1 MRDDSESR
9 ADVFTTSDKEQTPMR
24 NAQSAAIGLLA
35 SAALSLSACGD
46 QAPTKADAAAG
57 ATSTEPALDRPMA
70 MQSGQYSAR
79 VQFLRFELPGL
90 PPAAA
95 AQMRQQME
103 QATAVEQSYCVT
115 DTEARR
121 SQEDRLRE
129 MSRAQGDCAFEQ
141 FDVDG
146 TNITSRLQCTNMPGG
161 GSATMVMA
169 GTMAGTESDVR
180 IVTTMTNAAVPQAN
194 ATIEM
199 RATTTRTGACTTPP
213 NAGTPTGAQ

>member
-1 MRDDSESR
+1 MRR
-9 ADVFTTSDKEQTPMR
+9 PLIALC
-24 NAQSAAIGLLA
+24 AATM
-35 SAALSLSACGD
+35 ALSSCGD
-46 QAPTKADAAAG
+46 APATKGGA
-57 ATSTEPALDRPMA
+57 ATSGRTAEPSLDRPVE
-70 MQSGQYSAR
+70 MQPGQYSAR
-79 VQFLRFELPGL
+79 VQFIRFELPGL

-115 DTEARR
+115 DAEARR

-129 MSRAQGDCAFEQ
+129 MSRAQGNCAFEQ

-146 TNITSRLQCTNMPGG
+146 TNITSRMQCTNMPGG
-161 GSATMVMA
+161 GSATMVMT
-169 GTMAGTESDVR
+169 GTMAGNMSDVR

-199 RATTTRTGACTTPP
+199 RATTTRTGACTTQP
-213 NAGTPTGAQ
+213 NAVPPTGAQ